1 MIWKNKKN
9 KYGKT
14 VCIGRI
20 RAEFIKKK
28 SRYEIK
34 LLYHT
39 HCYKFI
45 IYLFDYMLKW
55 MQIKHDLWSFV
66 QNYRIP

>member
-1 MIWKNKKN
+1 MQKKKK
-9 KYGKT
+9 KYGKM
-14 VCIGRI
+14 VGIGRI
-20 RAEFIKKK
+20 KTELKK
-28 SRYEIK
+28 SQGMK
-34 LLYHT
+34 LNYYTTSTHT
-39 HCYKFI
+39 VIYKFI